1 MIQATDIE
9 LRAGAELLLS
19 GATFRVD
26 SGDRVGLVGR
36 NGAGKT
42 TLTKVLAGQVQP
54 AKGVIATSASVGY
67 LPQDPRTGDLD
78 VVAMDRILS
87 ARGLDDLIKRMRQC
101 ELDMGSDDEKIADK
115 AMRKYASVEES
126 FQAAGG
132 YAAESEAASLAAS
145 VGLTVDTLAQ
155 TLGTLSGGQR
165 RRIELA
171 RILFSGSETLLLDE
185 PTNHLDADSIVEATG
200 R

>member
-1 MIQATDIE
+1 MIQATEVE

-26 SGDRVGLVGR
+26 NGDRVGLVGR

-42 TLTKVLAGQVQP
+42 TLTKVLAGLIQP
-54 AKGVIATSASVGY
+54 AKGQIASSASVGY

-87 ARGLDDLIKRMRQC
+87 ARGLDEFVRRMRQS
-101 ELDMGSDDEKIADK
+101 ELDMGADDDKIRDK
-115 AMRKYASVEES
+115 AMRKYASAEES

-145 VGLTVDTLAQ
+145 VGLTVDVLAQ

-185 PTNHLDADSIVEATG
+185 P
-200 R
+200 